1 MFSEKCGG
9 ICGQGKSI
17 TSLALWQMR
26 TLIWFITSYKQ
37 LHLDKTTV
45 FGDLFN
51 LLMFHIGSKCLQW
64 GNDKWVPGTS
74 LTWLTLQNGELG
86 VMEVCL
92 METLLPG
99 DKDNKT
105 QSAAAE
111 MRLFCRFAHLH
122 TSQCFF
128 CYVNYHLYPNGP
140 SLWTGF
146 IFGLTRLSLQFCNA
160 LGSGLF
166 HFRKQKPFCSFKKR
180 FK

>member
-26 TLIWFITSYKQ
+26 ILIWFITSYKQ

-92 METLLPG
+92 LETLLPG
-99 DKDNKT
+99 DKIIRHNRLL
-105 QSAAAE
+105 QRCVCSAALLICILPNAFSV
-111 MRLFCRFAHLH
+111 MRTIICTQMAPPCEQDSSLAWL
-122 TSQCFF
+122 
-128 CYVNYHLYPNGP
+128 VYH
-140 SLWTGF
+140 
-146 IFGLTRLSLQFCNA
+146 CNSVM
-160 LGSGLF
+160 L
-166 HFRKQKPFCSFKKR
+166 
-180 FK
+180 